1 MANIEVGVRGSV
13 PQDVDIMEVRCWHGG
28 EYIADSV
35 QRQGGSRMQR
45 RTKWALIY
53 ATRVWPGFESRYRSL
68 STPRLG
74 FYRYGLKDHSAYACG
89 SHSGLPGR
97 RKTAYQVP

>member
-1 MANIEVGVRGSV
+1 MANIEVGVRGGI
-13 PQDVDIMEVRCWHGG
+13 PQDVNVVEVLCWHGG

-35 QRQGGSRMQR
+35 QRQGGSRMQG
-45 RTKWALIY
+45 RTKWALIC

-74 FYRYGLKDHSAYACG
+74 FLPFGL
-89 SHSGLPGR
+89 
-97 RKTAYQVP
+97 